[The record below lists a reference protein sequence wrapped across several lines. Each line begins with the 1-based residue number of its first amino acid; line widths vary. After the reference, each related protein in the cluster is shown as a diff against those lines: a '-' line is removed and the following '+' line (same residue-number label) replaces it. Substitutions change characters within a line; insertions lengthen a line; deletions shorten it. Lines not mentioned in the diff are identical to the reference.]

1 MKKLLLIAALASLS
15 TPAFATKAR
24 LNALGNADHLVD
36 TQTVFDNPSHMA
48 LMGDYVTFE
57 AGPTNSASTVVPGT
71 TTWMEYEN
79 GITANPGAEGGFVRS
94 MGDAKYGFYMG
105 RRSAFTDTVRR
116 GFGFLRQENPIELQ
130 YAQKGAMNWGAALN
144 YSSSDKKTTQQKQ
157 QAMGLRVGA
166 STEQWDAFA
175 VVGLG
180 STADGNTAAALVGSN
195 DTDADG
201 IIDAGELTVVTA
213 DATSKYKGTTGFKVG
228 AGYNMN
234 NVRLYGKFY
243 MDGMKY
249 ESSNATNIAAS
260 LEDVKVEAS
269 QFDIGAI
276 DHNKIDGGQWF
287 YGVALQM
294 YTAKTQLGAI
304 ASNAGAGDIKT
315 TATNMPF
322 MVGIEYDA
330 ASWATLRGSATQN
343 VLLGSRKVD
352 NGAAAGVDEANT
364 ISHNTKVAAGL
375 GLRFGK
381 WVADGS
387 WAASTTG
394 NINTTNFMT
403 NLGMTYMF

>member
-57 AGPTNSASTVVPGT
+57 AGATSPASTVVPGT
-71 TTWMEYEN
+71 TTWAEYEN
-79 GITANPGAEGGFVRS
+79 GITANPGAEGGFTRS

-105 RRSAFTDTVRR
+105 RRSAFTDSVRR
-116 GFGFLRQENPIELQ
+116 GFGFLQQENPIELQ

-157 QAMGLRVGA
+157 QAMGLRFGA

-180 STADGNTAAALVGSN
+180 STADGNTTSAVVGSN
-195 DTDADG
+195 DADADG
-201 IIDAGELTVVTA
+201 IIDAAELTVITA

-228 AGYNMN
+228 AAYNMDN
-234 NVRLYGKFY
+234 LRLFGKFY

-249 ESSNATNIAAS
+249 ESSNATNTAAG
-260 LEDVKVEAS
+260 LNDVKVEAS
-269 QFDIGAI
+269 QFDLGVI

-287 YGVALQM
+287 YGVSLQNYTSKTAL
-294 YTAKTQLGAI
+294 TAAEV
-304 ASNAGAGDIKT
+304 KT
-315 TATNMPF
+315 TAMYMPF
-322 MVGIEYDA
+322 LAGFEYDA
-330 ASWATLRGSATQN
+330 ASWLTVRASATQN

-352 NGAAAGVDEANT
+352 DGAISTMNDEANT
-364 ISHNTKVAAGL
+364 IRNNTKVAAGL
-375 GLRFGK
+375 GLKFGK